1 MRASTPMSGTPTV
14 VRRSASS
21 SSDAPAASVDLIS
34 PFEATGEVSV
44 MPQAW
49 RMGRPICSR

>member
-1 MRASTPMSGTPTV
+1 MV

-21 SSDAPAASVDLIS
+21 SSERSASVDLS
-34 PFEATGEVSV
+34 WATVATGLVSV

-49 RMGRPICSR
+49 KMGSPTCSL